1 MKHGAE
7 DETRTR
13 TDYSTRP
20 SNVRGYQLRH
30 LGLEIEAK
38 VSASLNFQFKN
49 YLFDGSVC
57 AGLGSS
63 TLFETFA
70 LTGEEFV
77 AVLAFVNSFVLV
89 MIIVFAAL
97 FVFGEATLAFVFA
110 SITLAELVF
119 VSVVEDGES
128 LTVSNT
134 EILPVNAG
142 IAKSKADSINVA
154 AAIIVILDKIVCAP
168 RG

>member
-1 MKHGAE
+1 
-7 DETRTR
+7 
-13 TDYSTRP
+13 
-20 SNVRGYQLRH
+20 VRGYQLRH
-30 LGLEIEAK
+30 LGLEIEANN
-38 VSASLNFQFKN
+38 SASLNFQFKN

-63 TLFETFA
+63 ILFETFA
-70 LTGEEFV
+70 LTDEEFV
-77 AVLAFVNSFVLV
+77 AVFVNSFVLV

-97 FVFGEATLAFVFA
+97 FVFGVATLAFVFA
-110 SITLAELVF
+110 SITLAEFEF
-119 VSVVEDGES
+119 VSVVVEDGES
-128 LTVSNT
+128 LTVSST